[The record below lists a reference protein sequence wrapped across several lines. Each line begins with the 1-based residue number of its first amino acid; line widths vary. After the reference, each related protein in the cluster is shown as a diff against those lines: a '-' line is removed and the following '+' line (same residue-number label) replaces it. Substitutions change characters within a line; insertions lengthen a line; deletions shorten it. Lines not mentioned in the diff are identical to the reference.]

1 MGLENKSFRKFTDEV
16 CSQVKCAEM
25 HEDIKEELN
34 CHLQELEEE
43 YIAQG
48 STCEEASKLAVAHMG
63 DSEKIGFDLNKIY
76 QRRPDYKT
84 LFICSIFIAIGL
96 LVQFSIYKNAPKIIS
111 YNDYMKMIILT
122 ILGGILGVVVYFLD
136 YRKLEKYSWQL
147 FIAATILI
155 GLIIFFGKYVNG
167 NRNIIFLGTAFD
179 LSTIASVLYIISL
192 CGLITKVY
200 HSKYGILKLLLMI
213 CFSGYSILL
222 TNQEVSF
229 VIYCVLIVGLL
240 MYSGIP
246 KKLILLM
253 LALGTFSICTF
264 IFSATYR
271 FHRFISIFIFARKG
285 DMNMDYVVGKIQ
297 LLLSNSKFIGNGIS
311 KEVISTTPLINVNFI
326 FTYIIYSFGW
336 IVGITILIMITLL
349 LFNLFKTSKNIKNS
363 YGKLLFKSITLAL
376 TIQFLLPIM
385 SNLNLISSLY
395 ISMPFIGYNG
405 SSVIM
410 NMVLI
415 GLICGIY
422 GRKNLSKSL
431 ASSSSSIVTQPE

>member
-1 MGLENKSFRKFTDEV
+1 MGLENKSFKKFTDEV
-16 CSQVKCAEM
+16 CSQVKCTEM

-48 STCEEASKLAVAHMG
+48 STDEEAAKLAVAHMG

-76 QRRPDYKT
+76 QKTPEYKT
-84 LFICSIFIAIGL
+84 LFICSIFIALGL

-111 YNDYMKMIILT
+111 YNDYIKMIILT
-122 ILGGILGVVVYFLD
+122 ILGVILGVVAYFLD
-136 YRKLEKYSWQL
+136 YRKLERYSWHI
-147 FIAATILI
+147 FSAATILI
-155 GLIIFFGKYVNG
+155 GLILFFGKYING
-167 NRNIIFLGTAFD
+167 KLNIIFLGTAFD
-179 LSTIASVLYIISL
+179 LSTIASVLFIISL
-192 CGLITKVY
+192 CGLIPKIY
-200 HSKYGILKLLLMI
+200 NSKYGILKLLLMI
-213 CFSGYSILL
+213 CFSGYFIIL
-222 TNQEVSF
+222 TRQGVSF
-229 VIYCVLIVGLL
+229 IVYCVLLGGLL
-240 MYSGIP
+240 VYSGIP
-246 KKLILLM
+246 KKLILIM
-253 LALGTFSICTF
+253 LTLGTFSICTF
-264 IFSATYR
+264 IFSDSYR
-271 FHRFISIFIFARKG
+271 IHRLMYIFVFPRNG
-285 DMNMDYVVGKIQ
+285 DIDYVVGKIQ
-297 LLLSNSKFIGNGIS
+297 LLLSNSKLIGNGIS
-311 KEVISTTPLINVNFI
+311 KEVISTTPLINVDFI

-431 ASSSSSIVTQPE
+431 TASSSSIVTQPE